1 MIEAKGDIIMPTVLL
16 VEDSKTQAKQIKD
29 VLESVGLEVRV
40 VEDGPDALR
49 EALENPPD
57 LVVLDIKLPSM
68 DGYQVCRRL
77 KRADETKDIPV
88 IMLTDKTGTKE
99 TMIGLKAGADDYI
112 PKDIFAAEHLME
124 TLKELGVLS

>member
-1 MIEAKGDIIMPTVLL
+1 MAPTVLL
-16 VEDSKTQAKQIKD
+16 IEDSQTQAKQIRD
-29 VLESVGLEVRV
+29 VLESVGLTVSV
-40 VEDGPDALR
+40 ANDGPDGIR
-49 EALENPPD
+49 EAMENSPD
-57 LVVLDIKLPSM
+57 LIVLDIKLPSM

-124 TLKELGVLS
+124 TLRELGVLD

>member
-1 MIEAKGDIIMPTVLL
+1 MAPTVLL

-29 VLESVGLEVRV
+29 VLESVGLEVRIV
-40 VEDGPDALR
+40 GDGPDAIR

-57 LVVLDIKLPSM
+57 LIVLDIQLPSM

-77 KRADETKDIPV
+77 KRAEETQHIPV

-124 TLKELGVLS
+124 TLKELGVLD